1 MMSARGTIL
10 GQSAV
15 TIMRNLVL
23 LGVSAVVAALTA
35 VSLAATP
42 APRPM
47 ALSQKVQVL
56 RKAHALMLES
66 TA

>member
-1 MMSARGTIL
+1 
-10 GQSAV
+10 
-15 TIMRNLVL
+15 MRSLVL
-23 LGVSAVVAALTA
+23 PGVSAVLAALTA
-35 VSLAATP
+35 VSQAATP

-47 ALSQKVQVL
+47 ALLQKVQVL